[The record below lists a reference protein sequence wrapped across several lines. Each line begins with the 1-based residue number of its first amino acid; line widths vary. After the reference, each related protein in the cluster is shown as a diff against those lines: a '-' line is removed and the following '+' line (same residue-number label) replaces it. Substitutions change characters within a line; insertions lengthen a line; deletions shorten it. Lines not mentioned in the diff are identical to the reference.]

1 LFVAKTNKP
10 GHKDVLSGWP
20 DTRHHKDCD
29 DMTRAR
35 TGDQALIREINLSII
50 LNALR
55 DHSPLSRAA
64 LAVGTGLNKTTVSS
78 LVQQL
83 LDAQL
88 VTESGVGKNIT
99 GRPGILLQL
108 NALAGGMIGVEIGV
122 DFISVL
128 LTDFAAH
135 VVWRHQER
143 TDRRDSQSVILHRA
157 FTNIEAAAKQAQH
170 IGLPVLGMAMGVP
183 GLVDTQ
189 SGTLLYAPNLN
200 WENVPLRQM
209 LRSRFDFPVTVD
221 NEATMAAFGESYFG
235 VARGSRNVLYVSAG
249 VGIGGGLVL
258 DGRIYPGSAGFAGE
272 VGHMTIEPNG
282 LTCNCGN
289 RGCWETLASQSAVF
303 RRVHEA
309 IAAGATSSLSRFK
322 NGKRESLTIPL
333 IVRAAEE
340 GDVVALQA
348 LTETGMYLG
357 IGLASLIN
365 ILNPEMVVFG
375 GILSLAKEFLMPV
388 IQETI
393 QARAMRWSSRSAQI
407 VVAAYGSDACVM
419 GAVAMIYDQI
429 LRQPFKSLRALA

>member
-1 LFVAKTNKP
+1 
-10 GHKDVLSGWP
+10 
-20 DTRHHKDCD
+20 
-29 DMTRAR
+29 MTHAR

-55 DHSPLSRAA
+55 ERSPLSRAA
-64 LAVGTGLNKTTVSS
+64 LATGTGLNKTTVSS

-83 LDAQL
+83 IDENF
-88 VTESGVGKNIT
+88 VSESGVGKNIT

-108 NALAGGMIGVEIGV
+108 NPRAGGMIGVEIGV
-122 DFISVL
+122 DFISVIL
-128 LTDFAAH
+128 ADFAAH

-143 TDRRDSQSVILHRA
+143 TDRRDAQSAILQRINA
-157 FTNIEAAAKQAQH
+157 NIQSAIQHAQKLN
-170 IGLPVLGMAMGVP
+170 LPVLGIALGVP

-189 SGTLLYAPNLN
+189 SGTLLYAPNLQ

-209 LRSRFDFPVTVD
+209 LSARFDFPVIVD
-221 NEATMAAFGESYFG
+221 NEATMAAFGESFFG

-249 VGIGGGLVL
+249 VGIGGGFVL

-272 VGHMTIEPNG
+272 VGHMTLEMQGP
-282 LTCNCGN
+282 LCSCGN
-289 RGCWETLASQSAVF
+289 CGCWETLASQSAVF
-303 RRVHEA
+303 RRVHES
-309 IAAGATSSLSRFK
+309 IAGGSISSLSRFK

-333 IVRAAEE
+333 VVRAAEE
-340 GDVVALQA
+340 GDLVAREA
-348 LTETGMYLG
+348 LTETGKYLG
-357 IGLASLIN
+357 VGLANLMN
-365 ILNPEMVVFG
+365 ALNPGMVVFG

-393 QARAMRWSSRSAQI
+393 RTRTLRWSSRSAQI

-429 LRQPFKSLRALA
+429 LRQPIHRAA